1 MVLQLLLR
9 PHLVSTNQLAE
20 VVQSDRKFLETAELY
35 HGSSGFSVPRIVR
48 ELVEDESVPYLPV
61 HRYKESGLRARK
73 DWEAYGNFSGKKTLM
88 EGDVRK
94 QHPPRAR
101 GAAECVHPQSAA
113 GTSRRCPCAAK
124 ILEQGFPEEQFW
136 RLRGKLDV
144 PKERWISYPGA
155 ERDGDPSPLIAWA
168 GWDHLQQAQALA
180 EYYLD
185 AKTNQGWPATRL
197 KTLLAG
203 LFDLLPWLKQWHNEI
218 DPDFGMGL
226 GDYFGGFLEEECRA
240 LDLTL
245 DDINAARFAVTPLQ
259 EPEEALT

>member
-1 MVLQLLLR
+1 M
-9 PHLVSTNQLAE
+9 
-20 VVQSDRKFLETAELY
+20 
-35 HGSSGFSVPRIVR
+35 VR
-48 ELVEDESVPYLPV
+48 ELVEQESVPYLPV

-73 DWEAYGNFSGKKTLM
+73 DWEATWELQRK
-88 EGDVRK
+88 EDAIEADVRK
-94 QHPPRAR
+94 QHAR
-101 GAAECVHPQSAA
+101 E
-113 GTSRRCPCAAK
+113 
-124 ILEQGFPEEQFW
+124 PEEKLKVLIRKAQQEQIGDIPVPPKYSSKDFQKSSFW

-185 AKTNQGWPATRL
+185 AKTNQGWPATKL

-218 DPDFGMGL
+218 DADYGMGL

-245 DDINAARFAVTPLQ
+245 DDVNAARFAVTPLQ